1 LALSPAVGIAPR
13 RMWKEMTRLL
23 VVLMGFMGA
32 GKTTIGYLLAEKLGL
47 PFVDIDILIEHR
59 TRRRV
64 VDIFAD
70 DGEEY
75 FRRLEHETIVETL
88 SGPAAVV
95 ALGGGAVEHPA
106 TRVALEAVMGV
117 HLEVSYEE
125 AMLRIG
131 KDSLRPMMRR
141 PDIGDIYKRRLP
153 IYEGAAKLAV
163 RTDTLRPEEIVL
175 DLLGHLVAPR
185 SVPPGS
191 RSVLVAPMGGAHQV
205 HIGAAIASELD
216 SLLPRASSIGRCFV
230 VSAGGDRAPADAL
243 VARLGDL
250 AGYEPSRFDVPVGE
264 SANHFAVVEQLST
277 WLAASEARRDDLLI
291 GVGGEDVCY
300 LTGFVAST
308 YNRGMPLALVPTTLH
323 GQADAA
329 IGGKNGIRLSE
340 GGNLSGTIHQ
350 PVVVVSDVEL
360 SAQRRGYGYRTGL
373 AEMAKHAIIADPA
386 LLDALEEQAE
396 LVVRGDLEVLVDL
409 LARSTAVKAAI
420 VTADQREQGERI
432 QLNYGHTFGRAFE
445 RLLPPGPD
453 RHGDSVALGMVAAG
467 YLAARLDRID
477 RSVVEVHRR
486 VLGRLGL
493 STRLSVSPEEMD
505 DAWRRSRR
513 AASEPRFVLLNGAG
527 VAEGRLT
534 ADRDQ
539 LAGALADL
547 AAG

>member
-1 LALSPAVGIAPR
+1 
-13 RMWKEMTRLL
+13 ML

-64 VDIFAD
+64 VDIFTN
-70 DGEEY
+70 DGEEL
-75 FRRLEHETIVETL
+75 FRRLEHETVVETL

-95 ALGGGAVEHPA
+95 ALGGGAVEHPG
-106 TRVALEAVMGV
+106 TRAALEAVTGV

-125 AMLRIG
+125 ALLRIG
-131 KDSLRPMMRR
+131 KDAFRPMMRR
-141 PDIGDIYKRRLP
+141 PDIGEIYERRLP
-153 IYEGAAKLAV
+153 IYHGAAKLAV
-163 RTDTLRPEEIVL
+163 RTDGRRPEDIVL
-175 DLLGHLVAPR
+175 GLLVDLVAPR

-205 HIGAAIASELD
+205 HIGVSIATELD
-216 SLLPRASSIGRCFV
+216 SLLPRASSVGRCFV
-230 VSAGGDRAPADAL
+230 VSAGEGSAPAAALATRLSDRAAREPA
-243 VARLGDL
+243 
-250 AGYEPSRFDVPVGE
+250 RFDIPVGE
-264 SANHFAVVEQLST
+264 PVNHFALVERLSS

-300 LTGFVAST
+300 LSGFVAST

-329 IGGKNGIRLSE
+329 IGGKNGIRLPE

-360 SAQRRGYGYRTGL
+360 AVGNRGDGFRTGL
-373 AEMAKHAIIADPA
+373 AEMVKHAIIADPA
-386 LLDALEEQAE
+386 LLDALEEQADRA
-396 LVVRGDLEVLVDL
+396 VAGDVEVLVEL
-409 LARSTAVKAAI
+409 LTRSTAVKAAI

-445 RLLPPGPD
+445 RLLPEGLD
-453 RHGDSVALGMVAAG
+453 RHGDAVSLGMVAAG
-467 YLAARLDRID
+467 YLAARLGRID
-477 RSVVEVHRR
+477 RSVVEMHRR
-486 VLGRLGL
+486 VLARLGL
-493 STRLSVSPEEMD
+493 PTRLSVSLEEMD

-513 AASEPRFVLLNGAG
+513 AASEPRFVLLNAAG
-527 VAEGRLT
+527 VAEGRVT
-534 ADRDQ
+534 AERDQ
-539 LAGALADL
+539 VAGVLADL